1 MLPAPETKVARSA
14 RPVPSRALIEG
25 PSAWIGADMRGREAE
40 WAYCLP
46 PEIAEIEAAVKAVR
60 AQPRHRRYPPRGLTV
75 ADARTGAG
83 PAARR
88 AAQWPRLCVVARCA
102 GRRSADRRGRG
113 GLLGHRN
120 LFWQ

>member
-40 WAYCLP
+40 WAYCLSP

-60 AQPRHRRYPPRGLTV
+60 ARPRHRRYPPRGLTV

-83 PAARR
+83 PA
-88 AAQWPRLCVVARCA
+88 
-102 GRRSADRRGRG
+102 DRRGRG

-120 LFWQ
+120 LFWQRPLTERAGAFAGACLRTR